1 MPPLFRCPTPEIA
14 QHQTCNIAT
23 LSVSYERL
31 VTLLDLVQE
40 VDFMLGGVHIDV
52 DVPRIQFEGE
62 VDEGMRA
69 LSDE

>member
-1 MPPLFRCPTPEIA
+1 M
-14 QHQTCNIAT
+14 
-23 LSVSYERL
+23 SYERL

-62 VDEGMRA
+62 VDERMRA
-69 LSDE
+69 LSDRGR